1 MGHGPFYFF
10 GWLTPGL
17 IPVDKKFA
25 PHLDSPPEFVD
36 RMLKEGE
43 DPKPELLDYCKP
55 KCEYWK
61 AKLERCEAKL
71 EKIIKINP
79 TKTCMYPMRDYVTC
93 VEACAQ
99 PIIHNKLVGTD

>member
-25 PHLDSPPEFVD
+25 PHLDSTPEFVD

-43 DPKPELLDYCKP
+43 DPKPELLGYCKP
-55 KCEYWK
+55 KCEYYVDRQ
-61 AKLERCEAKL
+61 AVGQEASWAGAGML
-71 EKIIKINP
+71 PPGNLQNAR
-79 TKTCMYPMRDYVTC
+79 TA
-93 VEACAQ
+93 EARLRAYSHQ
-99 PIIHNKLVGTD
+99 LWPDLSKDLL